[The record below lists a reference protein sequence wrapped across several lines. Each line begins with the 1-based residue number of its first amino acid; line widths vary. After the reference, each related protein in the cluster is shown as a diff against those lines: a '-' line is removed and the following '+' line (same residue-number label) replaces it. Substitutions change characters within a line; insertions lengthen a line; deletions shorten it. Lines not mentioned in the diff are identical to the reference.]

1 MTNISVN
8 SLNSTQIV
16 TENSSNNIARVNFKA
31 TSTDSFVKQPSMTY
45 EERLAKAQAER
56 EKEIK
61 KQKRKQ
67 NISWGIGIASG
78 LAIIGMV
85 IGQFYMMKKGNADAA
100 KQQVDELSK
109 VVVNWIDM
117 KGQKTVAPLDS
128 ATTAP
133 GLREALF
140 NFKKLTNIDPEILEK
155 TGYKPFSRF
164 IYMFGESGVGKTY
177 SSRQI
182 AQELD
187 AMYTCIK
194 FSDLGSPF
202 KDAGSMKVANLFK
215 GVKDVC
221 KKTPDRPHV
230 LCIDESDAIL
240 AKVPD
245 SAHGAEEARKL
256 RATLLAC
263 IDELQAECDNVIV
276 ILTSNYHPKSGYLSD
291 AVKRRLQYEMCVN
304 LPGLEQTEALFKMYL
319 KDCDIPKE
327 FFEKP
332 EFKEFVKDLVDNKY
346 ANGEIADIA
355 KLAQEKYT
363 VKLIDTP
370 KEQRKTVDFSLDLL
384 QEARKAKGDAAA
396 KTNHLMKVGEDVENT
411 VEKELG
417 ILNYGE
423 IIEKMSAILKEKGIN
438 EEQIQELIK
447 NLYQ

>member
-1 MTNISVN
+1 MIAVSAKILNNAPINGENALNKKIS
-8 SLNSTQIV
+8 
-16 TENSSNNIARVNFKA
+16 FKA
-31 TSTDSFVKQPSMTY
+31 TNNDTFVKQTPMSY

-67 NISWGIGIASG
+67 NLSWGVGIASG

-85 IGQFYMMKKGNADAA
+85 IGQLYMMKKGAGNAAGE
-100 KQQVDELSK
+100 QLDELSK
-109 VVVNWIDM
+109 VVINWIDM
-117 KGQKTVAPLDS
+117 KGQKTVASLDS

-133 GLREALF
+133 GLKEALN
-140 NFKKLTNIDPEILEK
+140 NFKKLTNIDSEILEQ
-155 TGYKPFSRF
+155 TGYKPFSKF

-177 SSRQI
+177 SSKQI

-187 AMYTCIK
+187 AMYACIK

-215 GVKDVC
+215 GIREKA
-221 KKTPDRPHV
+221 KSLPDRPFV
-230 LCIDESDAIL
+230 LCLDEADAIL

-256 RATLLAC
+256 RATLLAS

-276 ILTSNYHPKSGYLSD
+276 VLTSNYHPKSGYLSD

-304 LPGLEQTEALFKMYL
+304 LPGIEQTEALLKLYL
-319 KDCDIPKE
+319 KDCKISEE
-327 FFEKP
+327 FFNTP
-332 EFKEFVKDLVDNKY
+332 EFKNFVQDLVNNKY

-370 KEQRKTVDFSLDLL
+370 KEQRKVVDFSLDLL
-384 QEARKAKGDAAA
+384 KEARIAKGDAAA
-396 KTNHLMKVGEDVENT
+396 KTNHLMDAGKGAEILSPEETGIEDFN
-411 VEKELG
+411 K
-417 ILNYGE
+417 
-423 IIEKMSAILKEKGIN
+423 IIEKIVASLKEKGIS
-438 EEQIQELIK
+438 EEKIQEILTT
-447 NLYQ
+447 LYK